1 MIEFNGYLTGAARKR
16 CYNRGRALGL
26 KIALPA
32 LLLLSPLLI
41 YAIIHKHLIVAVV
54 FAEIFVLLPLLVGRP
69 FTKKEKL
76 ATTPKRIYIEDK
88 HIVCITDRYEE
99 IRKLKDVK
107 RVTDRGEYYE
117 IDFVYGRLSS
127 SFVCQKKLLSKGT
140 LEKFEALFEGK
151 LVKNLGS

>member
-41 YAIIHKHLIVAVV
+41 YAIIHKH
-54 FAEIFVLLPLLVGRP
+54 
-69 FTKKEKL
+69 
-76 ATTPKRIYIEDK
+76 
-88 HIVCITDRYEE
+88 IVCITDRYEE

-107 RVTDRGEYYE
+107 RVTDRGEHYE

-127 SFVCQKKLLSKGT
+127 SFVCQKTLLSKGT